1 MEYSSPVK
9 VPDGR
14 YYMKVTGDNRIQFNK
29 LRIESFDIKPLVLHL
44 NEAQLNKVKC
54 VEDQVV
60 SKANESSVSWFGRE
74 ISSATI
80 SKAFQ
85 SSLSDDTFETCLA
98 TSGGRVI
105 TKFWDS
111 EKNAKDQAA
120 EWSTVDV
127 IVELTGV
134 WFLQKSFGPIFKII
148 QVKESKKI
156 LRTRGTYLFSDDT
169 SDDEQMDY
177 LD

>member
-14 YYMKVTGDNRIQFNK
+14 YYMKVSGGNRIQFNK
-29 LRIESFDIKPLVLHL
+29 LSIGSFDAKPLMISL
-44 NEAQLNKVKC
+44 NEVQLDQVKSL
-54 VEDQVV
+54 EDQVV
-60 SKANESSVSWFGRE
+60 SKAKESSVEWFGRE

-80 SKAFQ
+80 GKAFQ
-85 SSLSDDTFETCLA
+85 SSISDGLFETCLA

-105 TKFWDS
+105 TTFWDS
-111 EKNAKDQAA
+111 NKNQKEQSS
-120 EWSTVDV
+120 EWSNVDV
-127 IVELTGV
+127 IVELSGV
-134 WFLQKSFGPIFKII
+134 WFLQKSFGPIFKVI
-148 QVKESKKI
+148 QVKESKQVS
-156 LRTRGTYLFSDDT
+156 RTRGTYMFSDDT